1 MTNRVLSILDLND
14 IVEPDAVGAWPLAPA
29 LAAFLVLVLAG
40 MLVVVILTFLRW
52 QRTAYRRE
60 ALRMLGDASTQG
72 EIMVLLKRV
81 ALAGWPRETVAPLH
95 GDEWI
100 NFLNGSCPRSR
111 FKADAELKALS
122 VQAALWIQHH
132 RRPESC

>member
-29 LAAFLVLVLAG
+29 LTAFLALALAG
-40 MLVVVILTFLRW
+40 GLVVAILTFLRW
-52 QRTAYRRE
+52 HRAAYRRE
-60 ALRMLGDASTQG
+60 ALRILTAAANQG

-100 NFLNGSCPRSR
+100 DFLNGSCPRSR
-111 FKADAELKALS
+111 FKADAELAALS

-132 RRPESC
+132 RRPDSC

>member
-29 LAAFLVLVLAG
+29 LTAFLVLVLAG
-40 MLVVVILTFLRW
+40 VLGVVILTALRW
-52 QRTAYRRE
+52 HSAAYRRE
-60 ALRMLGDASTQG
+60 ALRLLSEASTPG

-100 NFLNGSCPRSR
+100 NFLNDCCPRSS
-111 FKADAELKALS
+111 FKADAELAALS
-122 VQAALWIQHH
+122 AQAALWIQHH
-132 RRPESC
+132 RRPDSC

>member
-1 MTNRVLSILDLND
+1 MTNRVLSILNLND
-14 IVEPDAVGAWPLAPA
+14 IVEPDAVGGWPLAPA
-29 LAAFLVLVLAG
+29 LIAFLVLVLAG
-40 MLVVVILTFLRW
+40 VLVVAILTVLRW
-52 QRTAYRRE
+52 HRAAYQRE
-60 ALRMLGDASTQG
+60 ALRLLSATANQG

-100 NFLNGSCPRSR
+100 DFLNGCCPRSS
-111 FKADAELKALS
+111 FKADAELEALS

-132 RRPESC
+132 RRPDSC